1 MEQYNYQ
8 QQVITEP
15 AKAKKPVGLQV
26 TALVLG
32 IIGMALAF
40 VAYFVSIFSGIS
52 AAVVAEQYDNAG
64 AASTVP
70 GISLIASI
78 VIMVLCLIALILAV
92 VGLVKSIRRETRTVG
107 GIVMSAIGLNLSAA
121 GFALT
126 IVGMFIS
133 GLFRLLITTGAI
145 R

>member
-1 MEQYNYQ
+1 MEQYSYQ

-15 AKAKKPVGLQV
+15 AKTKKPVGLQV

-32 IIGMALAF
+32 IIGIALAF

-107 GIVMSAIGLNLSAA
+107 GIVMSAIGLNLSTA
-121 GFALT
+121 GFVLT